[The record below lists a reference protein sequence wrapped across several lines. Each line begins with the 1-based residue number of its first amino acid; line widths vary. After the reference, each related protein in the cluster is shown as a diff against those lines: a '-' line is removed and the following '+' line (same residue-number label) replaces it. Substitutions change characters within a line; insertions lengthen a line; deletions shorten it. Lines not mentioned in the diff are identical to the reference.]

1 MGSETNYPPWVKA
14 ILEKIS
20 ITIYRGR
27 TGSVLR
33 KDEPILNL
41 NSKPLS
47 HGGSEYN
54 QTAYIIGFEDEEKI
68 WNKPSDC
75 SDIVVK
81 IYDLKEPGKYRVE
94 IFCSG
99 VNRKVIKF
107 EGKEIL
113 NYQGYDEEDIK
124 DIRNWKE
131 IESIRGT
138 VIFDV
143 QIPKQDL

>member
-1 MGSETNYPPWVKA
+1 VESEAGYPQWVRA
-14 ILEKIS
+14 ILKKITV
-20 ITIYRGR
+20 TIYRGK
-27 TGSVLR
+27 TEQVL
-33 KDEPILNL
+33 KENEPILRL
-41 NSKPLS
+41 KKSKPLS

-81 IYDLKEPGKYRVE
+81 IYDLKEPSKYRVE

-113 NYQGYDEEDIK
+113 DYPGYSEEDIK
-124 DIRNWKE
+124 DIRKCDK
-131 IESIRGT
+131 IEGIRGT
-138 VIFDV
+138 VIFD
-143 QIPKQDL
+143 I